1 MPSSYVFLYL
11 IIDGELFE
19 NNERP
24 ITSRPTV
31 LSPDLVVLSED
42 TEHVYAVLEQT
53 PLQQPTI
60 VAQQDE
66 IVLTEQAQQT
76 HQIPLET
83 VSSDDFQ
90 HGTNQTVG
98 LKFRSATWATI
109 TAQRSKFRPNPG
121 HENLELVQIYDNVI
135 VEPKGRAVARDM
147 HNEAPYPGN
156 YRKHSLP
163 ANLGEHLD
171 SMAIDASRDCPA
183 SNGPD
188 ETADESIPTCIYSK
202 PDMNKKRE
210 ERQRKREQKEQE
222 KRIAALQND
231 VSFSSGPPSSPQVTE
246 LESELRESDTETSI
260 ETGSG
265 VVIDGQQQTDSKTDK
280 HKFGKQIQIG
290 QWSADKVPQGN
301 DECLYDTPTSLDLIP
316 KGSKNITQG
325 KEKEDEEREGK
336 S

>member
-1 MPSSYVFLYL
+1 MYFFL
-11 IIDGELFE
+11 IIDGEIFE
-19 NNERP
+19 DNEHP

-31 LSPDLVVLSED
+31 LSLDSVTLSED
-42 TEHVYAVLEQT
+42 TEHVYAVLEQMH
-53 PLQQPTI
+53 LQQPTI
-60 VAQQDE
+60 VAQQNE
-66 IVLTEQAQQT
+66 TMLTEQAQQI
-76 HQIPLET
+76 QILQET
-83 VSSDDFQ
+83 VPSDDFQ

-98 LKFRSATWATI
+98 LKSRSATWAS
-109 TAQRSKFRPNPG
+109 AQQLKLGPIPKPR

-147 HNEAPYPGN
+147 ANGASHPGN

-163 ANLGEHLD
+163 ADLSEHLD
-171 SMAIDASRDCPA
+171 SMAIDASQDCPA
-183 SNGPD
+183 SNGPN
-188 ETADESIPTCIYSK
+188 EMADESIPTCIYSK
-202 PDMNKKRE
+202 PDMSKKRE
-210 ERQRKREQKEQE
+210 ERQKKREQKEKE
-222 KRIAALQND
+222 ERMVALQND
-231 VSFSSGPPSSPQVTE
+231 VSFSSSPPPPPQVTE
-246 LESELRESDTETSI
+246 LESEPQESDTEISI

-265 VVIDGQQQTDSKTDK
+265 VVIDGQQQTDSETDK

-325 KEKEDEEREGK
+325 KEKEDKEREGE

>member
-1 MPSSYVFLYL
+1 MCFYL
-11 IIDGELFE
+11 TIDDELFE
-19 NNERP
+19 NNDHERP

-31 LSPDLVVLSED
+31 LSPDSVMLSED

-53 PLQQPTI
+53 HLQQPTI
-60 VAQQDE
+60 FAQQNE
-66 IVLTEQAQQT
+66 TMLIEQAQQI
-76 HQIPLET
+76 QILQET
-83 VSSDDFQ
+83 VPSDNFQ
-90 HGTNQTVG
+90 HGTNQIVG
-98 LKFRSATWATI
+98 LKSRSATWAS
-109 TAQRSKFRPNPG
+109 AQQSKLGPNKKPR

-147 HNEAPYPGN
+147 DKEASYPRN

-163 ANLGEHLD
+163 ANLSEHLD
-171 SMAIDASRDCPA
+171 SIATNASQDCPA

-188 ETADESIPTCIYSK
+188 KTADKSIPTCIYSK

-210 ERQRKREQKEQE
+210 ERQRKRELKEKE
-222 KRIAALQND
+222 ERMAVLQND
-231 VSFSSGPPSSPQVTE
+231 ISFSSGLPLPPQVTE
-246 LESELRESDTETSI
+246 VEGELRESNTETLI

-265 VVIDGQQQTDSKTDK
+265 VVIDGQQETDSNTDK
-280 HKFGKQIQIG
+280 HKFGKQLQMG

-316 KGSKNITQG
+316 KRSQNITQR
-325 KEKEDEEREGK
+325 KEKEDDERDLVEE

>member
-1 MPSSYVFLYL
+1 MCFYL

-19 NNERP
+19 NNEHP
-24 ITSRPTV
+24 ITSRPTI
-31 LSPDLVVLSED
+31 LSQDSVVLSED
-42 TEHVYAVLEQT
+42 TEHVYAVLEQLH
-53 PLQQPTI
+53 LQQPII
-60 VAQQDE
+60 VTQRNE
-66 IVLTEQAQQT
+66 TMLTEQAQQI
-76 HQIPLET
+76 HQILQET
-83 VSSDDFQ
+83 VPSDDFQ

-98 LKFRSATWATI
+98 LKSRSATWAS
-109 TAQRSKFRPNPG
+109 AHQSKLGPNQKPR

-147 HNEAPYPGN
+147 DNEASYPGN

-163 ANLGEHLD
+163 ANLDKHLD
-171 SMAIDASRDCPA
+171 SMAINASQDCPA

-188 ETADESIPTCIYSK
+188 EMADESIPTYIYSK
-202 PDMNKKRE
+202 PDMSKKRE

-231 VSFSSGPPSSPQVTE
+231 VSFSSGPPPSPQVTE
-246 LESELRESDTETSI
+246 LESELRESDTEMST

-265 VVIDGQQQTDSKTDK
+265 AVIVGQQQTDSKTDK

-301 DECLYDTPTSLDLIP
+301 NECLYDIPASLDLIP
-316 KGSKNITQG
+316 KRSQNITQSG
-325 KEKEDEEREGK
+325 KVKEDDKREGE